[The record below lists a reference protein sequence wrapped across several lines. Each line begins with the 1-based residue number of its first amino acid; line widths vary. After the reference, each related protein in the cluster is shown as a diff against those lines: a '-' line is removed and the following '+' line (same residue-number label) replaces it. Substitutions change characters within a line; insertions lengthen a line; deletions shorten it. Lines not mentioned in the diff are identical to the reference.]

1 MQSLNQ
7 FSCFIIGSGTL
18 PIQCADILLHRGHE
32 IYGIVSSDAALI
44 QWAQG
49 EIYPITR
56 KWMIS

>member
-44 QWAQG
+44 VLWVRAK
-49 EIYPITR
+49 YTP
-56 KWMIS
+56 